1 VPEWFSSLSAP
12 WFWHATLQVAVV
24 GVLCSLIG
32 VFLILRRLSLLADAV
47 SHAVLPGV
55 VVGWLVGG
63 YTVLGFLLGAV
74 ASGLAC
80 VGVTGWIARHTRLK
94 EDAAMG
100 VSFSAFFAAGIVLLS
115 AVRGIDLDP
124 SCVVYGEPLA
134 SRPESLWLALA
145 LLAVTLVAGL
155 LCYRALVGATFD
167 PVHAEVAGLPTRVIQ
182 VGLLAM
188 VALATVAALRAVG
201 IVLAIAFFITPGATA
216 MLLARRLPGVLAGA
230 VAIAVAEAVAG
241 MAVAVWLNASPA
253 GVTAALALG
262 VFLVVLAWRAVGT
275 HRAPAAVGQG

>member
-1 VPEWFSSLSAP
+1 MPEWFASLTAP
-12 WFWHATLQVAVV
+12 WFWQATLQVALV
-24 GVLCSLIG
+24 GGLCSLIG

-55 VVGWLVGG
+55 VLGWLVAG
-63 YTVLGFLLGAV
+63 YSVLGFLLGAV
-74 ASGLAC
+74 ASGLGC
-80 VGVTGWIARHTRLK
+80 VGVTGWITRHTRLK

-100 VSFSAFFAAGIVLLS
+100 VSFSAFFAAGIVMLS

-134 SRPESLWLALA
+134 SRPESLWLALG
-145 LLAVTLVAGL
+145 LLAVTLLAGGL
-155 LCYRALVGATFD
+155 GYRALVAATFD
-167 PVHAEVAGLPTRVIQ
+167 PVHAEVAGVPTRAIHVA
-182 VGLLAM
+182 LLAL

-230 VAIAVAEAVAG
+230 VACAVVEAVVG
-241 MAVAVWLNASPA
+241 MVVAAWLNASPA

-262 VFLVVLAWRAVGT
+262 VFLLVLAWRARGVTRSSLVVVRG
-275 HRAPAAVGQG
+275 